1 MHSELTVLDEII
13 NRSQSEVDHTERVY
27 KEISRPARADK
38 TLLEERRDRLKISQ
52 TELGRMEREIK
63 ESGEKAVLRVL
74 SRCGDENGRQVRDRL
89 ATSEV
94 GFQNDALNSLS
105 YWVLKSSNLIGSYRH
120 EVSINLKTIL
130 SVPLNRCAS
139 SLIKKIEKFQN

>member
-1 MHSELTVLDEII
+1 MKGKEKLLKSEMHSELIVLDEII

-89 ATSEV
+89 ATSEE
-94 GFQNDALNSLS
+94 GFQIDALNSLS
-105 YWVLKSSNLIGSYRH
+105 DWLL
-120 EVSINLKTIL
+120 
-130 SVPLNRCAS
+130 
-139 SLIKKIEKFQN
+139 